1 MFWKICKTAL
11 NIWEWVVA
19 SLFGAM
25 TMCTVLQLLFRNMN
39 IPLAWTEATARLTF
53 IWATFL
59 IIPLVTRKQR
69 HITISF
75 FHSKLPDLPQFF
87 VIIISRISI
96 IIIFALVIIQGKR
109 LLYIS
114 MKTIDPV
121 LHIPNFIFYLP
132 VWLGIIGAVI
142 AEGFN
147 INEDICKYKSKLA
160 EQSA

>member
-1 MFWKICKTAL
+1 MFWRICRTAVI
-11 NIWEWVVA
+11 IWERVVA

-25 TMCTVLQLLFRNMN
+25 TICTVLQLMFRNMN

-59 IIPLVTRKQR
+59 IIPLVTRKQG
-69 HITISF
+69 HITISIF
-75 FHSKLPDLPQFF
+75 NSKLPDLPKCF
-87 VIIISRISI
+87 VMITSRISI

-121 LHIPNFIFYLP
+121 LHIPHMIFYLP
-132 VWLGIIGAVI
+132 VWLCIIGAVI
-142 AEGFN
+142 AEVFN
-147 INEDICKYKSKLA
+147 IHEDICNYKGKLS
-160 EQSA
+160 EESA